1 MTTGVYKTEPR
12 YTAPLHNNADTIS
25 AADRKPI
32 KQFIAVAAAASTL
45 AYSTF
50 IDVSFPTAHTLS
62 PASIN
67 DRFSVSTDEP
77 FQYENREEVLK
88 YISDKAD
95 VVNLYK
101 SLPVLIESV
110 FGKANIQISVF
121 KDEEE
126 NWSNLRVDIES
137 GHEIE
142 KLAALEDHL
151 FKLLEKDKSFL
162 AALEHVTICCG

>member
-1 MTTGVYKTEPR
+1 MTEVYKTEPS

-25 AADRKPI
+25 AANRKPI
-32 KQFIAVAAAASTL
+32 KQFIAAATVATL

-50 IDVSFPTAHTLS
+50 IDDVSFPTAHPLS
-62 PASIN
+62 PAPIN
-67 DRFSVSTDEP
+67 ARFAVSVDEP
-77 FQYENREEVLK
+77 FEYENREEVLK
-88 YISDKAD
+88 YIADKAD
-95 VVNLYK
+95 VLNLYK
-101 SLPVLIESV
+101 SLPVLIENV
-110 FGKANIQISVF
+110 FGKANVQISVF

-142 KLAALEDHL
+142 KLSALEDRL

>member
-1 MTTGVYKTEPR
+1 MNTVVYKTEPS
-12 YTAPLHNNADTIS
+12 YIAPLHNNADTIS
-25 AADRKPI
+25 AASRKPI
-32 KQFIAVAAAASTL
+32 KQFIAVAAVASTL
-45 AYSTF
+45 VNSTF

-67 DRFSVSTDEP
+67 DRFSVSADEP
-77 FQYENREEVLK
+77 FQYKNREEVLK

-95 VVNLYK
+95 VINLYK

-110 FGKANIQISVF
+110 FGKASVQISVF
-121 KDEEE
+121 EDEEE

-137 GHEIE
+137 DHEIE
-142 KLAALEDHL
+142 KLSALEEHL

>member
-1 MTTGVYKTEPR
+1 MITAAYTESV
-12 YTAPLHNNADTIS
+12 YTAPRNNSADIVS

-32 KQFIAVAAAASTL
+32 KQIFFAAATATTL
-45 AYSTF
+45 AYGAC
-50 IDVSFPTAHTLS
+50 IDVSFPTAPTLFK
-62 PASIN
+62 ASIN
-67 DRFSVSTDEP
+67 DKFAVSVEEP

-88 YISDKAD
+88 YIADKAD
-95 VVNLYK
+95 VLNLYK
-101 SLPVLIESV
+101 SLPVLIENV
-110 FGKANIQISVF
+110 FGKAKVQISVF

-142 KLAALEDHL
+142 KLSALEDHL